1 MNTNVITNYT
11 RLKTSLFLLPLF
23 LLAAIAL
30 FLYSQ
35 NALSVEGYIQI
46 QKNSFFFINH
56 YLGQYPNLQ
65 INLTQLGDAL
75 VILSLLSIFFVYASK
90 VWESLLSA
98 SLISLLLASLLK
110 KIFAIPRPA
119 AVFSDDSFIIIGK
132 KLTGHNSLPSGHSIT
147 VFTVLT
153 VLLFSFMPKSLKYK
167 IVWYLAIVVTGSML
181 VFTRVGVGAHYPLDV
196 IVGSIIG
203 YISGLAGIFISRKYK
218 LWAWIGNKKYY
229 PVFILLFL
237 GCCILLAFKISSE
250 NLILFYPAAAGLA
263 VTLYKIIVAYLK
275 KQPEDSRNHLA

>member
-1 MNTNVITNYT
+1 MNTNVIINYA
-11 RLKTSLFLLPLF
+11 RLKLPLF
-23 LLAAIAL
+23 LLPIFLLVVVVL

-35 NALSVEGYIQI
+35 NALCVEGYVQI
-46 QKNSFFFINH
+46 QKDSFFFINQ
-56 YLGQYPNLQ
+56 YLGQYPYLQ

-75 VILSLLSIFFVYASK
+75 VILSLLSIFFIYASK
-90 VWESLLSA
+90 VWESLLSG
-98 SLISLLLASLLK
+98 SLVSLLLAGLLK

-153 VLLFSFMPKSLKYK
+153 VLLFSFMPKSLKSK
-167 IVWYLAIVVTGSML
+167 IAWYLAIIAAGLVL

-196 IVGSIIG
+196 IVGSIVG
-203 YISGLAGIFISRKYK
+203 YISGLAGIFISRKYR
-218 LWAWIGNKKYY
+218 LWGWICNKKYC

-237 GCCILLAFKISSE
+237 ICCILLTFRIINQ
-250 NLILFYPAAAGLA
+250 NLVLFYLA
-263 VTLYKIIVAYLK
+263 TASLIVSLYKIITIYVK
-275 KQPEDSRNHLA
+275 K